1 MHFIQEQK
9 TPVGVVKR
17 AAFIAICAGER
28 TARIAEQRGGK
39 QLGVIGIIGAV
50 QFDEGFIG
58 GDDAAFQRLLVDK

>member
-1 MHFIQEQK
+1 MYFIQEQE

-28 TARIAEQRGGK
+28 AAGIAEQRGGK

-58 GDDAAFQRLLVDK
+58 GDDTAFQSVLVDK